1 MASMKLLL
9 SQARRHCFTNH
20 PSHFHSSLSHSFFSH
35 NNRSFSSSSESNP
48 PFQPIPIQP
57 VSYPVKPQYPPPP
70 EPQPSSDAPS
80 LTQPPPRAA
89 DTPEQPP
96 AWTREEIRYVK
107 DAPSIKP
114 VSYPLRVA
122 PLPDDKAPG
131 VNDEMEQERKRIEA
145 EDQLRKKMLK
155 ATEDEKL
162 KVPFPLLIKP
172 KQKLKPPLYDLSE
185 AIRQVKANA
194 KAKFDETVEAH
205 IRLGI
210 DSKRTELVWH
220 VQRAAYY
227 HH

>member
-1 MASMKLLL
+1 
-9 SQARRHCFTNH
+9 
-20 PSHFHSSLSHSFFSH
+20 
-35 NNRSFSSSSESNP
+35 
-48 PFQPIPIQP
+48 
-57 VSYPVKPQYPPPP
+57 
-70 EPQPSSDAPS
+70 
-80 LTQPPPRAA
+80 
-89 DTPEQPP
+89 
-96 AWTREEIRYVK
+96 
-107 DAPSIKP
+107 

-172 KQKLKPPLYDLSE
+172 KQKEKPPLFDLSE

-210 DSKRTELVWH
+210 DSKRTELVCFNIT
-220 VQRAAYY
+220 VILYTLF
-227 HH
+227 

>member
-1 MASMKLLL
+1 
-9 SQARRHCFTNH
+9 
-20 PSHFHSSLSHSFFSH
+20 
-35 NNRSFSSSSESNP
+35 
-48 PFQPIPIQP
+48 
-57 VSYPVKPQYPPPP
+57 
-70 EPQPSSDAPS
+70 
-80 LTQPPPRAA
+80 
-89 DTPEQPP
+89 
-96 AWTREEIRYVK
+96 
-107 DAPSIKP
+107 

-122 PLPDDKAPG
+122 PLPDDKSPG

-172 KQKLKPPLYDLSE
+172 KQKEKPPLFDLSE

-210 DSKRTELVWH
+210 DSKRTELVCFNIT
-220 VQRAAYY
+220 VILYTLF
-227 HH
+227 